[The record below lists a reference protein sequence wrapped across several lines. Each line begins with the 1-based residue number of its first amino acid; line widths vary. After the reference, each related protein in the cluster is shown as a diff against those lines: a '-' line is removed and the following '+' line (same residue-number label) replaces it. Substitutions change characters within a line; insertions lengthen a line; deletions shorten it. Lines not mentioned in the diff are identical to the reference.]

1 MSNFIKASLLFF
13 ISLSVAQAK
22 SFEDTYV
29 IGAGDKIQI
38 SVYGESDLSIDELYI
53 SNSGKFEYPYLGQLS
68 ALNKTPESLKNE
80 IINGLKGD
88 YLISPKVRVSVVGFR
103 SIYVNGEVKKP
114 GGYEYQPGLTVDKA
128 IALAGGFTDRA
139 AKDKVYITQSGS
151 EEIKNKVR
159 LSKKIMPGDIIVIE
173 QSFF

>member
-80 IINGLKGD
+80 LFSIFVPYFYNKISFSEPFSQILKGSCVISQKGLD
-88 YLISPKVRVSVVGFR
+88 GLFSKYLF
-103 SIYVNGEVKKP
+103 
-114 GGYEYQPGLTVDKA
+114 
-128 IALAGGFTDRA
+128 
-139 AKDKVYITQSGS
+139 
-151 EEIKNKVR
+151 
-159 LSKKIMPGDIIVIE
+159 
-173 QSFF
+173 

>member
-1 MSNFIKASLLFF
+1 MSYFIKASLLFF
-13 ISLSVAQAK
+13 ISLSVVQAK

-53 SNSGKFEYPYLGQLS
+53 SNSGKFEYPYLGQLI

-80 IINGLKGD
+80 IINGLKDD

>member
-103 SIYVNGEVKKP
+103 SIYVNG
-114 GGYEYQPGLTVDKA
+114 
-128 IALAGGFTDRA
+128 
-139 AKDKVYITQSGS
+139 
-151 EEIKNKVR
+151 
-159 LSKKIMPGDIIVIE
+159 
-173 QSFF
+173 

>member
-1 MSNFIKASLLFF
+1 
-13 ISLSVAQAK
+13 LSVVQAK

-53 SNSGKFEYPYLGQLS
+53 SNSGKFEYPYLGQLN

-139 AKDKVYITQSGS
+139 ARDKVFVTQSGS
-151 EEIKNKVR
+151 EDAKSKVR
-159 LSKKIMPGDIIVIE
+159 LSKKVMPGDIIVIE